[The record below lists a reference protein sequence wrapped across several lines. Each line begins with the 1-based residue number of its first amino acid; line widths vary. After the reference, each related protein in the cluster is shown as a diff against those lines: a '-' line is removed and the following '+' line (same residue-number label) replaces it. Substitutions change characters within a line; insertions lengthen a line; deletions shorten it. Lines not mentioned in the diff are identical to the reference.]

1 MPSTFPTALDTFPN
15 IGPTTR
21 EDEAGFEHDVVHQAV
36 HDSLLAVQSTI
47 GKADGSTPGSVTERL
62 LAVESFADDAVAEF
76 IAMDGRLDALESAPG
91 SGAVARTITA
101 RFNGGATDGTPEP
114 IEVGAEVILRAPYA
128 LTLTS
133 WTLLLQGSTG
143 AITVDVQTKPFSS
156 GSFASIT
163 STGTPSTTSGA
174 NADGTVTGWTTSISA
189 GNLVRIVVTARTG
202 DVFDAALQIEATQA
216 WPHARTAP

>member
-1 MPSTFPTALDTFPN
+1 MPSMFPAALDTFPT
-15 IGPTTR
+15 IGPATR
-21 EDEAGFEHDVVHQAV
+21 EDESGFEHDVVHQAV
-36 HDSLLAVQSTI
+36 HDALAAVQSTI
-47 GKADGSTPGSVTERL
+47 GKADGSTAGSLTEQL
-62 LAVESFADDAVAEF
+62 LALESFADDAVDEF

-133 WTLLLQGSTG
+133 WTLLLQDSTG
-143 AITVDVQTKPFSS
+143 AITVDVQTKPFAS

-163 STGTPSTTSGA
+163 STGTPSTTGGA
-174 NADGTVTGWTTSISA
+174 NAEGTVTGWTTSISA
-189 GNLVRIVVTARTG
+189 GHLVRIVVTARTG

-216 WPHARTAP
+216 

>member
-1 MPSTFPTALDTFPN
+1 MPSTFPTALDTFPT

-36 HDSLLAVQSTI
+36 HDALVAVQSTI
-47 GKADGSTPGSVTERL
+47 GKADGSTAGSLTERL
-62 LAVESFADDAVAEF
+62 
-76 IAMDGRLDALESAPG
+76 MALESAPG

-128 LTLTS
+128 LALTS

-143 AITVDVQTKPFSS
+143 AITVDVHTKPFAS
-156 GSFASIT
+156 GSFTSIT
-163 STGTPSTTSGA
+163 STGTPSTTGGA
-174 NADGTVTGWTTSISA
+174 NAEGTVTGWTTSISA
-189 GNLVRIVVTARTG
+189 GHLVRIVVTARTG

-216 WPHARTAP
+216 